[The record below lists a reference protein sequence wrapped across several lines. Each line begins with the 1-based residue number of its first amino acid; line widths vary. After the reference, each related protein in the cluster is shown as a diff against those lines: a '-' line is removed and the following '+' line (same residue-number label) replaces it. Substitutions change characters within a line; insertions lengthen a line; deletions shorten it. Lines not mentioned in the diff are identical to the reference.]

1 MPAANLSAC
10 ATPWLDLTLGA
21 QSGIC
26 AVCGAE
32 GDTHLLVDK
41 VLDKST
47 GKITELLPIGSG
59 VICPCCAAVWQEP
72 KVWHRSLFISRDR
85 LAMPLIALAGTIKKE
100 VVANPR
106 KRSPLQDHKD
116 RPVWHELLRDESW
129 WEQERIAVL
138 TTDGQRR
145 VWHKAR
151 ASRGIDL
158 AIVCHDLDRAISEV
172 VTVNLPRLKT
182 VLGLVELVYS
192 QDYSKIAIEH
202 GLLLNAKNIRQAVE
216 FEKQLREWRGTAE
229 FLIAVIVAQ
238 RQEALKIATDTQPT
252 IPKGGSRALAQVGAN
267 GQALPSTQ
275 PDTATAARR
284 KSDGGDRQLPLFG

>member
-1 MPAANLSAC
+1 
-10 ATPWLDLTLGA
+10 
-21 QSGIC
+21 
-26 AVCGAE
+26 
-32 GDTHLLVDK
+32 
-41 VLDKST
+41 
-47 GKITELLPIGSG
+47 
-59 VICPCCAAVWQEP
+59 
-72 KVWHRSLFISRDR
+72 
-85 LAMPLIALAGTIKKE
+85 MPLIAPAGSIKKE

-151 ASRGIDL
+151 SSQGLDL

-192 QDYSKIAIEH
+192 QDYSKMAIEH
-202 GLLLNAKNIRQAVE
+202 GILLNAKDIRQAVD

-252 IPKGGSRALAQVGAN
+252 VPKGRSRALAQVRAN
-267 GQALPSTQ
+267 GQTLSTAQ
-275 PDTATAARR
+275 QGTATATRR
-284 KSDGGDRQLPLFG
+284 KGNGGDLQLPLFGRGILFCELGERLNSAGLSVPVS

>member
-1 MPAANLSAC
+1 MPSTNLSAW

-26 AVCGAE
+26 SVCGAE

-59 VICPCCAAVWQEP
+59 LICPCCAAVWQGP
-72 KVWHRSLFISRDR
+72 KVWHRSLFITRER
-85 LAMPLIALAGTIKKE
+85 LAMPLIAPAGSIKKE
-100 VVANPR
+100 VAANPR

-129 WEQERIAVL
+129 WEQERIALL

-151 ASRGIDL
+151 ASQGVDL

-192 QDYSKIAIEH
+192 QDYSKMAIEH
-202 GLLLNAKNIRQAVE
+202 GLLLNAKDIRQAVD
-216 FEKQLREWRGTAE
+216 FEKQLRPWRGTAE
-229 FLIAVIVAQ
+229 FLIAVIVSQ
-238 RQEALKIATDTQPT
+238 RQEALKFAIDTQPT
-252 IPKGGSRALAQVGAN
+252 LQKRRSRALAQTGA
-267 GQALPSTQ
+267 
-275 PDTATAARR
+275 
-284 KSDGGDRQLPLFG
+284 DG